1 MGGAARPGGDRLKDS
16 ILALLAEHRAAGTPC
31 VLATVVRCEAP
42 TSAHPGDQA
51 VITADGRLVGWV
63 GGSCSEPLVRREALR
78 ALAEAGPRLVR
89 IRPAAEAVEIRT
101 PGELTVAT
109 TCPSGGALEIF
120 VEPQLPRPLLV
131 VVGDT
136 PAARTLLQLGGLV
149 GFRTCAVHPGAR
161 AEDVVGADRL
171 ITALDL
177 GELRGEPDCWVV
189 VASMGHYDEA
199 AVAAA
204 LELPDADVAL
214 VASRRRA
221 AAVLDELRRSG
232 IEEVQLARVGTP
244 AGSHRGE
251 TQEEIALSALADI
264 VARRDERHVA
274 ESQSTEAEP
283 AGFAVDPV
291 CAMTV
296 ETATAVRRT
305 DAAGVEHAFCSIQCA
320 DRFAAAPA
328 SPADSVRG

>member
-16 ILALLAEHRAAGTPC
+16 ILSLLAQHRAAGTPC

-42 TSAHPGDQA
+42 TSARPGDQA

-78 ALAEAGPRLVR
+78 ALAEATPRLVR
-89 IRPAAEAVEIRT
+89 IRPSAEAVEIRT

-131 VVGDT
+131 VLGDT
-136 PAARTLLQLGGLV
+136 PAARALLAMGTV
-149 GFRTCAVHPGAR
+149 AGFRTCAVHPGPRGSDAP
-161 AEDVVGADRL
+161 GADQVL
-171 ITALDL
+171 ATLDL
-177 GELRGEPDCWVV
+177 AQLRDEPDCWVV

-204 LELPDADVAL
+204 LQLPAADVAL

-221 AAVLDELRRSG
+221 AAVLDELRRG
-232 IEEVQLARVGTP
+232 GVGEEQLARVRAP
-244 AGSHRGE
+244 AGSSRGD
-251 TQEEIALSALADI
+251 TQEEIALHALADI
-264 VARRDERHVA
+264 VARRHDRRAA
-274 ESQSTEAEP
+274 ESPAADAEP
-283 AGFAVDPV
+283 EGFAVDPV
-291 CAMTV
+291 CGMTV
-296 ETATAVRRT
+296 ELATAIRRT
-305 DAAGVEHAFCSIQCA
+305 DEAGVEHAFCSVHCA
-320 DRFAAAPA
+320 DRFRAQTAAG
-328 SPADSVRG
+328 R